1 MLHINKVYFAKMT
14 DFMEQKFSTAVAI
27 SEWLIH
33 TAYNNCLSPGA
44 LHHEVLL
51 EILKYVNEI
60 AKNSE
65 ML

>member
-1 MLHINKVYFAKMT
+1 MAHPHSL
-14 DFMEQKFSTAVAI
+14 QQPP
-27 SEWLIH
+27 
-33 TAYNNCLSPGA
+33 LSGA

-51 EILKYVNEI
+51 EILKYVKEI